1 MESPRRVAQRRTQHG
16 ASRLTFVAAIVVFV
30 LAGCRTYGG
39 HGTVDANNA
48 KLRAAAAQFS
58 SEAEQAADDLE
69 RLSAVGRVEP
79 NLIAELG
86 DAVADHAADAD
97 ALAAEL
103 DRSESLGYRDAS
115 RLLGTVIS
123 LRREYANKYQYL
135 LRSMVGDSTRLD
147 PDRAA
152 RYQSVPAAW
161 FRATGQTL
169 TVDDVIQ
176 IQPKAPSAPPAE
188 PLTP

>member
-1 MESPRRVAQRRTQHG
+1 MQSPRHGAQRRTLHG
-16 ASRLTFVAAIVVFV
+16 ATRLRFVAAIVVFV

-48 KLRAAAAQFS
+48 KLRAEAAQFS
-58 SEAEQAADDLE
+58 SEAQQGAVDLE
-69 RLSAVGRVEP
+69 RLSGVRRIDP
-79 NLIAELG
+79 NLIAVLG
-86 DAVADHAADAD
+86 DTVAEHAADAN

-103 DRSESLGYRDAS
+103 DRSESLGYRNAS

-123 LRREYANKYQYL
+123 LRREYANRYQYL
-135 LRSMVGDSTRLD
+135 FRAMVGDSTRSD

-161 FRATGQTL
+161 FRATGRTL
-169 TVDDVIQ
+169 TVDDVI
-176 IQPKAPSAPPAE
+176 
-188 PLTP
+188 